1 MQLRHLSRH
10 TQVESFALCAL
21 ESRTFAQFR
30 EKGDLLMSSSA
41 VLGQFLWHEL
51 LTADP
56 AAGAGFYSK
65 VLGWSAQPWE
75 GNADYT
81 MLSHGKVPV
90 GGARVVG
97 KDALA
102 SKAGPNWLTYVG
114 VPNIEAAL
122 AAVKDKGGQV
132 IHPVT
137 GVGSDGGRYA
147 VIADPQGAAI
157 GVYEP
162 GAGMSGG
169 SADSAS
175 APVVWHELTAEDPV
189 AALQFYKDIFG
200 WEVVGTHPMGG
211 DVGTYYLFGKGTTQM
226 GGAFVRGKHLAPSWP
241 RWLVYLAVPS
251 VTAAVEAAKAAGGQV
266 LNGPHQVPGG
276 NWIAQVIDSH
286 GVPVALHGPKEA
298 AAAAPKAPAK
308 PKQKV
313 KAKAQAAPVKAK
325 AKPETKIKPKAK
337 AKAKAKS
344 KAKSKAKAK
353 PAPKAKT
360 VVKSKVKAKA
370 KTKSGKKAKKKAA
383 PQRKAKTKV
392 RAKARKAPRRGK

>member
-1 MQLRHLSRH
+1 
-10 TQVESFALCAL
+10 
-21 ESRTFAQFR
+21 
-30 EKGDLLMSSSA
+30 MSSSG

-75 GNADYT
+75 GSEEYT
-81 MLSHGKVPV
+81 MLSHGKGPV

-114 VPNIEAAL
+114 VPDVEAAL

-132 IHPVT
+132 IHPAT
-137 GVGSDGGRYA
+137 GVGSGGGRYA
-147 VIADPQGAAI
+147 VIADPQGAVI
-157 GVYEP
+157 GMYEP
-162 GAGMSGG
+162 GADMSGG
-169 SADSAS
+169 GGE

-200 WEVVGTHPMGG
+200 WDVVGTHPMGG
-211 DVGTYYLFGKGTTQM
+211 EVGTYYLFGKGTTQM
-226 GGAFVRGKHLAPSWP
+226 GGAFVRGKNLAPSWP
-241 RWLVYLAVPS
+241 RWLVYLTVPS

-266 LNGPHQVPGG
+266 VNGPHQVPGG
-276 NWIAQVIDSH
+276 NWIAQVVDSH

-308 PKQKV
+308 PKSKP
-313 KAKAQAAPVKAK
+313 KAKAAPAKAKAAPVKAK
-325 AKPETKIKPKAK
+325 AKPKAK
-337 AKAKAKS
+337 TKTPAKAKAKS
-344 KAKSKAKAK
+344 KTKTKAKPVPKSKSGVKSKGNTKSKAKAK
-353 PAPKAKT
+353 GG
-360 VVKSKVKAKA
+360 AKA
-370 KTKSGKKAKKKAA
+370 KKASP

-392 RAKARKAPRRGK
+392 RAKARKTPRRGK

>member
-1 MQLRHLSRH
+1 
-10 TQVESFALCAL
+10 
-21 ESRTFAQFR
+21 
-30 EKGDLLMSSSA
+30 MSSSA

-75 GNADYT
+75 GAEDYT
-81 MLSHGKVPV
+81 MLSHANGPV
-90 GGARVVG
+90 GGARVIG

-102 SKAGPNWLTYVG
+102 SEAGPNWLTYVG
-114 VPNIEAAL
+114 VPDIDAAL
-122 AAVKDKGGQV
+122 AAVKDKGGKV

-137 GVGSDGGRYA
+137 AVGSDGGRYA
-147 VIADPQGAAI
+147 VIADPQGAVI

-169 SADSAS
+169 SDAS
-175 APVVWHELTAEDPV
+175 APAMVWHELTAEDPV

-200 WEVVGTHPMGG
+200 WEVVSTHAMGG
-211 DVGTYYLFGKGTTQM
+211 EVGTYYLFGKGTTQM

-251 VTAAVEAAKAAGGQV
+251 VTAAVEATKAAGGQV

-276 NWIAQVIDSH
+276 NWIAQVTDSH

-298 AAAAPKAPAK
+298 AATASKAPAK
-308 PKQKV
+308 PKT
-313 KAKAQAAPVKAK
+313 KAK
-325 AKPETKIKPKAK
+325 AKTPPAKPVPAKAPAKPKAPTK
-337 AKAKAKS
+337 TKPKAKAKS
-344 KAKSKAKAK
+344 KAKAKTKAK
-353 PAPKAKT
+353 PAPKPKAL
-360 VVKSKVKAKA
+360 VKSKVKVKVKAKA
-370 KTKSGKKAKKKAA
+370 KAKVKPKAKAKSKAKAKKAAA
-383 PQRKAKTKV
+383 PKRKAKTPV

>member
-1 MQLRHLSRH
+1 
-10 TQVESFALCAL
+10 
-21 ESRTFAQFR
+21 
-30 EKGDLLMSSSA
+30 MSSSA

-65 VLGWSAQPWE
+65 VLGWNAQPWE
-75 GNADYT
+75 GNEEYT
-81 MLSHGKVPV
+81 MLSHGKGPV

-114 VPNIEAAL
+114 VPEIEAAL
-122 AAVKDKGGQV
+122 AAVTDQGGQV

-147 VIADPQGAAI
+147 VIADPQGAVI

-162 GAGMSGG
+162 GADMSGG
-169 SADSAS
+169 GGDAMS

-200 WEVVGTHPMGG
+200 WDVVGTHPMGG
-211 DVGTYYLFGKGTTQM
+211 EVGTYYLFGKGTTQM

-251 VTAAVEAAKAAGGQV
+251 VTAAVAAAKAAGGQV

-276 NWIAQVIDSH
+276 SWIAQVVDSH
-286 GVPVALHGPKEA
+286 GVPVALHGPKDA

-308 PKQKV
+308 PK
-313 KAKAQAAPVKAK
+313 AKATAKAAPVKAK
-325 AKPETKIKPKAK
+325 AKAKAKTKAK
-337 AKAKAKS
+337 AKAPAKS
-344 KAKSKAKAK
+344 KAKAKAK
-353 PAPKAKT
+353 PAPKSKT
-360 VVKSKVKAKA
+360 VVKTKAKAKAKGGVKAKAKVKVKAKA
-370 KTKSGKKAKKKAA
+370 KAKKASA
-383 PQRKAKTKV
+383 PKPKAKTKA

>member
-1 MQLRHLSRH
+1 
-10 TQVESFALCAL
+10 
-21 ESRTFAQFR
+21 
-30 EKGDLLMSSSA
+30 MSSSA

-75 GNADYT
+75 GDADYT
-81 MLSHGKVPV
+81 MLSHAKGPV

-114 VPNIEAAL
+114 VPEIEAAL

-137 GVGSDGGRYA
+137 AVGSDGGRYA
-147 VIADPQGAAI
+147 VIADPQGAVI

-162 GAGMSGG
+162 GSGMSGG
-169 SADSAS
+169 GGADAMS

-200 WEVVGTHPMGG
+200 WDVVGTHPMGG

-226 GGAFVRGKHLAPSWP
+226 GGAFVRGKNLAPSWP
-241 RWLVYLAVPS
+241 RWLVYLSVPS
-251 VTAAVEAAKAAGGQV
+251 VTAAVAAAKAAGGQV

-276 NWIAQVIDSH
+276 NWIAQVVDSH
-286 GVPVALHGPKEA
+286 GVPVALHGPKDA
-298 AAAAPKAPAK
+298 AVAAPKASPK
-308 PKQKV
+308 PKPKT
-313 KAKAQAAPVKAK
+313 KSAATATPVKAK
-325 AKPETKIKPKAK
+325 AKPKAK
-337 AKAKAKS
+337 TKTKTKTKTKAP
-344 KAKSKAKAK
+344 AKSKAKAK
-353 PAPKAKT
+353 AKPASKSKT
-360 VVKSKVKAKA
+360 AVKSKVKAKA
-370 KTKSGKKAKKKAA
+370 KSKGGAKTKAKKTAA
-383 PQRKAKTKV
+383 PKRKAKTK
-392 RAKARKAPRRGK
+392 ASTKARKAPRRGK

>member
-1 MQLRHLSRH
+1 
-10 TQVESFALCAL
+10 
-21 ESRTFAQFR
+21 
-30 EKGDLLMSSSA
+30 MSSSA

-65 VLGWSAQPWE
+65 VLGWNAQPWE
-75 GNADYT
+75 GNEEYT
-81 MLSHGKVPV
+81 MLSHAKGPV

-114 VPNIEAAL
+114 VPEIEAAL

-147 VIADPQGAAI
+147 VIADPQGAVI

-169 SADSAS
+169 GGDAMS

-200 WEVVGTHPMGG
+200 WDVIATHPMGG
-211 DVGTYYLFGKGTTQM
+211 EVGTYYLFGKGTTQM
-226 GGAFVRGKHLAPSWP
+226 GGAFVRGKNLAPSWP

-251 VTAAVEAAKAAGGQV
+251 VTAAVAAVKAAGGQV

-276 NWIAQVIDSH
+276 SWIAQVVDSH
-286 GVPVALHGPKEA
+286 GVPVALHGPKDA
-298 AAAAPKAPAK
+298 AAAAPKTPAK
-308 PKQKV
+308 PKT
-313 KAKAQAAPVKAK
+313 KAKAKAAPVTAKAKPKAEAKTKVKAK
-325 AKPETKIKPKAK
+325 AKPKAKAKSKSAPKAKTVLKRNPKAK
-337 AKAKAKS
+337 AKAK
-344 KAKSKAKAK
+344 
-353 PAPKAKT
+353 T
-360 VVKSKVKAKA
+360 
-370 KTKSGKKAKKKAA
+370 KTKTKAKKAAA
-383 PQRKAKTKV
+383 PKPKAKTKV

>member
-1 MQLRHLSRH
+1 
-10 TQVESFALCAL
+10 
-21 ESRTFAQFR
+21 
-30 EKGDLLMSSSA
+30 MSSSA

-75 GNADYT
+75 GNEEYT
-81 MLSHGKVPV
+81 MLSHGKGPV

-114 VPNIEAAL
+114 VPEIEAAL
-122 AAVKDKGGQV
+122 AAVKNKGGQV

-147 VIADPQGAAI
+147 VIADPQGAVI

-169 SADSAS
+169 NGESMS

-211 DVGTYYLFGKGTTQM
+211 EVGTYYLFGKGTTQM
-226 GGAFVRGKHLAPSWP
+226 GGAFVRAKHLAPSWP

-276 NWIAQVIDSH
+276 NWIAQVVDSH
-286 GVPVALHGPKEA
+286 GVPVALHGPKDA
-298 AAAAPKAPAK
+298 AAVAPKAPAK
-308 PKQKV
+308 PKA
-313 KAKAQAAPVKAK
+313 KAKAKTTPVKAK
-325 AKPETKIKPKAK
+325 AKSKTKTKAK
-337 AKAKAKS
+337 AKAK
-344 KAKSKAKAK
+344 
-353 PAPKAKT
+353 PKAKT
-360 VVKSKVKAKA
+360 KTKPATKSKAVVKSKVKAKA
-370 KTKSGKKAKKKAA
+370 KAKRGTKTKKTAA
-383 PQRKAKTKV
+383 PKRKAKTKV
-392 RAKARKAPRRGK
+392 HAKARKAPRRGK

>member
-1 MQLRHLSRH
+1 
-10 TQVESFALCAL
+10 
-21 ESRTFAQFR
+21 
-30 EKGDLLMSSSA
+30 MSSSA

-75 GNADYT
+75 GNEEYT
-81 MLSHGKVPV
+81 MLSHAKGPV

-97 KDALA
+97 KDTLA

-122 AAVKDKGGQV
+122 GVVKDKGGQV

-147 VIADPQGAAI
+147 VIADAQGAII

-162 GAGMSGG
+162 GSGMSGG
-169 SADSAS
+169 STDPMA

-189 AALQFYKDIFG
+189 AALQFYKDLFG
-200 WEVVGTHPMGG
+200 WEVVGTFPMGG
-211 DVGTYYLFGKGTTQM
+211 EVGTYYLFGKGTTQM
-226 GGAFVRGKHLAPSWP
+226 GGAFVRGKNLAPSWP

-251 VTAAVEAAKAAGGQV
+251 VTAAVEAVKAAGGQV

-276 NWIAQVIDSH
+276 NWIAQVVDSH

-298 AAAAPKAPAK
+298 AAAAKQAPA
-308 PKQKV
+308 
-313 KAKAQAAPVKAK
+313 
-325 AKPETKIKPKAK
+325 KPKAK
-337 AKAKAKS
+337 AKAKVAPVKP
-344 KAKSKAKAK
+344 KAKPQVKTQAKAKTKAKAK
-353 PAPKAKT
+353 AKAKAKT
-360 VVKSKVKAKA
+360 KAKSAPKPKAVAKSKVKAKA
-370 KTKSGKKAKKKAA
+370 KAKGRVKAKKASK
-383 PQRKAKTKV
+383 PQRKAKSKV

>member
-1 MQLRHLSRH
+1 
-10 TQVESFALCAL
+10 
-21 ESRTFAQFR
+21 
-30 EKGDLLMSSSA
+30 MSSSA

-75 GNADYT
+75 GAEDYT
-81 MLSHGKVPV
+81 MLAHANVPI
-90 GGARVVG
+90 GGARVIG

-114 VPNIEAAL
+114 VPDIEAAL

-137 GVGSDGGRYA
+137 AVGSDGGRYA
-147 VIADPQGAAI
+147 VITDPQGAVI

-162 GAGMSGG
+162 GTGMSGG
-169 SADSAS
+169 SSDAS
-175 APVVWHELTAEDPV
+175 APAVVWHELTAEDPV

-200 WEVVGTHPMGG
+200 WEVVSTHAMGG
-211 DVGTYYLFGKGTTQM
+211 EVGTYYLFGKGTTQM
-226 GGAFVRGKHLAPSWP
+226 GGAFVRAKHLAANWP

-251 VTAAVEAAKAAGGQV
+251 VTAAVEAAKAAGGQI

-276 NWIAQVIDSH
+276 NWIAQVTDSH

-298 AAAAPKAPAK
+298 AATAPKAPAK
-308 PKQKV
+308 PKTKVKV
-313 KAKAQAAPVKAK
+313 KAKAKAAPAK
-325 AKPETKIKPKAK
+325 APATPKASAKTKPKAK
-337 AKAKAKS
+337 AKAKTKAKSAPKS
-344 KAKSKAKAK
+344 KAL
-353 PAPKAKT
+353 
-360 VVKSKVKAKA
+360 VKGKVKAKA
-370 KTKSGKKAKKKAA
+370 KAKAK
-383 PQRKAKTKV
+383 AKVKV
-392 RAKARKAPRRGK
+392 KVKVKVNQTGEGHTLHRWTRTSQEGCT

>member
-1 MQLRHLSRH
+1 
-10 TQVESFALCAL
+10 
-21 ESRTFAQFR
+21 
-30 EKGDLLMSSSA
+30 MSSSA

-75 GNADYT
+75 GNEEYT
-81 MLSHGKVPV
+81 MLSHGKGPV

-114 VPNIEAAL
+114 VPDVDAAL
-122 AAVKDKGGQV
+122 ATVKNKGGQV

-137 GVGSDGGRYA
+137 GLGSGGGRYA
-147 VIADPQGAAI
+147 VIADPQGAVI
-157 GVYEP
+157 GLYEP
-162 GAGMSGG
+162 GDGMSGG
-169 SADSAS
+169 GGE

-189 AALQFYKDIFG
+189 AALQFYKDIFD
-200 WEVVGTHPMGG
+200 WDVVGTHPMGG
-211 DVGTYYLFGKGTTQM
+211 EVGTYYLFGKGTTQM

-276 NWIAQVIDSH
+276 NWIAQVVDSH

-308 PKQKV
+308 PKP
-313 KAKAQAAPVKAK
+313 KAKAAAVKTASAKAAPVKAK
-325 AKPETKIKPKAK
+325 AKPAVKTKK
-337 AKAKAKS
+337 
-344 KAKSKAKAK
+344 KAKAK
-353 PAPKAKT
+353 PKTKTKAKGKARSKPAAKSKT
-360 VVKSKVKAKA
+360 SMKSKVKAK
-370 KTKSGKKAKKKAA
+370 TKAKGGAKARKAA
-383 PQRKAKTKV
+383 APKRKAKTKV

>member
-1 MQLRHLSRH
+1 
-10 TQVESFALCAL
+10 
-21 ESRTFAQFR
+21 
-30 EKGDLLMSSSA
+30 MSSSA

-75 GNADYT
+75 GDAEYT
-81 MLSHGKVPV
+81 MLSHAKGPV

-114 VPNIEAAL
+114 VPEIEAAL

-147 VIADPQGAAI
+147 VVADPQGAVI

-169 SADSAS
+169 GSDPTS

-200 WEVVGTHPMGG
+200 WEVLGTHPMGG
-211 DVGTYYLFGKGTTQM
+211 EVGTYYLFGKGTTQM
-226 GGAFVRGKHLAPSWP
+226 GGAFVRGKNLAPSWP
-241 RWLVYLAVPS
+241 RWLVYLSVPS
-251 VTAAVEAAKAAGGQV
+251 VTAAVAAAKAAGGQV

-276 NWIAQVIDSH
+276 NWIAQVVDSH
-286 GVPVALHGPKEA
+286 GVPVALHGPKDV

-308 PKQKV
+308 PK
-313 KAKAQAAPVKAK
+313 
-325 AKPETKIKPKAK
+325 PKAK
-337 AKAKAKS
+337 AKAKAKATAKAAPVTAKAKPKAKTKTKAPPKS
-344 KAKSKAKAK
+344 KAKAKAKAKAK

-370 KTKSGKKAKKKAA
+370 KTKGGAKAKAKKPTA
-383 PQRKAKTKV
+383 PKRTAKTKA
-392 RAKARKAPRRGK
+392 RTKAHKAPRRGK

>member
-1 MQLRHLSRH
+1 
-10 TQVESFALCAL
+10 
-21 ESRTFAQFR
+21 
-30 EKGDLLMSSSA
+30 MSSSA

-81 MLSHGKVPV
+81 MLSHGKGPV

-97 KDALA
+97 KDPLA
-102 SKAGPNWLTYVG
+102 SQAGPNWLTYVG
-114 VPNIEAAL
+114 VPDVEAAL

-137 GVGSDGGRYA
+137 AVGSDGGRYA
-147 VIADPQGAAI
+147 VIADPQGAVI

-162 GAGMSGG
+162 GASMSGG
-169 SADSAS
+169 SADPAS

-189 AALQFYKDIFG
+189 AALQFYKDIFA

-211 DVGTYYLFGKGTTQM
+211 EVGMYYLFGKGTTQM
-226 GGAFVRGKHLAPSWP
+226 GGAFVRGKHLAASWP
-241 RWLVYLAVPS
+241 RWLVYLSVPS

-276 NWIAQVIDSH
+276 NWIAQVLDSH

-298 AAAAPKAPAK
+298 AAAAAKTPA
-308 PKQKV
+308 
-313 KAKAQAAPVKAK
+313 
-325 AKPETKIKPKAK
+325 KPKAK
-337 AKAKAKS
+337 AKAKAAPV
-344 KAKSKAKAK
+344 KAAPVKAKAK
-353 PAPKAKT
+353 AAAKSKKKAKAKTKSKTKTKTKGKPAAKSKT

-370 KTKSGKKAKKKAA
+370 KTKGGAKAKKKAA
-383 PQRKAKTKV
+383 PKPKAKTKV

>member
-1 MQLRHLSRH
+1 
-10 TQVESFALCAL
+10 
-21 ESRTFAQFR
+21 
-30 EKGDLLMSSSA
+30 MSSSA

-75 GNADYT
+75 GSEEYT
-81 MLSHGKVPV
+81 MLSHAKGPV

-114 VPNIEAAL
+114 VPDIEAAL

-132 IHPVT
+132 VHPVT
-137 GVGSDGGRYA
+137 AVGADGGRYA
-147 VIADPQGAAI
+147 VISDPQGAVI

-162 GAGMSGG
+162 GTGMSGG
-169 SADSAS
+169 ANATP
-175 APVVWHELTAEDPV
+175 APVDWHELTAEDPV

-211 DVGTYYLFGKGTTQM
+211 EVGTYYLFGKGTTQM
-226 GGAFVRGKHLAPSWP
+226 GGAFVRGKNLAPSWP
-241 RWLVYLAVPS
+241 RWLVYLTVPS

-276 NWIAQVIDSH
+276 NWIAQIVDSH

-298 AAAAPKAPAK
+298 AAASKAPAK
-308 PKQKV
+308 T
-313 KAKAQAAPVKAK
+313 KAP
-325 AKPETKIKPKAK
+325 
-337 AKAKAKS
+337 AKS
-344 KAKSKAKAK
+344 KAKSKAKA
-353 PAPKAKT
+353 APVKAKAAPVKAKATPKVKAKT
-360 VVKSKVKAKA
+360 KVKAKVKSKAKTKAKSASKSKQTAVKSKVKTKAKA
-370 KTKSGKKAKKKAA
+370 KGRAKAKKTPA
-383 PQRKAKTKV
+383 PKRKAKTPV

>member
-1 MQLRHLSRH
+1 
-10 TQVESFALCAL
+10 
-21 ESRTFAQFR
+21 
-30 EKGDLLMSSSA
+30 MSSSA

-75 GNADYT
+75 GDADYT
-81 MLSHGKVPV
+81 MLSHANGPV

-114 VPNIEAAL
+114 VPEIEAAL
-122 AAVKDKGGQV
+122 AAVKEKGGQV

-137 GVGSDGGRYA
+137 AVGTDGGRYA
-147 VIADPQGAAI
+147 VIADPQGAVI

-162 GAGMSGG
+162 GAPMSGG
-169 SADSAS
+169 GPDSMS
-175 APVVWHELTAEDPV
+175 PPVVWHELTAEDPV

-200 WEVVGTHPMGG
+200 WEVVATHPMGG
-211 DVGTYYLFGKGTTQM
+211 EVGTYYLFGKGTTQM
-226 GGAFVRGKHLAPSWP
+226 GGAFVRGKNLAPSWP

-251 VTAAVEAAKAAGGQV
+251 VTAAVAAAKAAGGQV

-276 NWIAQVIDSH
+276 SWIAQVVDSH
-286 GVPVALHGPKEA
+286 GVPVALHGPKDA

-308 PKQKV
+308 PK
-313 KAKAQAAPVKAK
+313 AKATAKAAPVKAK
-325 AKPETKIKPKAK
+325 AKAKAKTKAK
-337 AKAKAKS
+337 AKAPAKS
-344 KAKSKAKAK
+344 KAKAKAK
-353 PAPKAKT
+353 PAPKSKT
-360 VVKSKVKAKA
+360 VVKTKAKAKAKGGVKAKAKVKVKAKA
-370 KTKSGKKAKKKAA
+370 KAKKASA
-383 PQRKAKTKV
+383 PKPKAKTKA

>member
-1 MQLRHLSRH
+1 
-10 TQVESFALCAL
+10 
-21 ESRTFAQFR
+21 
-30 EKGDLLMSSSA
+30 MSSSA

-75 GNADYT
+75 GNEEYT
-81 MLSHGKVPV
+81 MLAHAKGPV

-122 AAVKDKGGQV
+122 GTVKDKGGQV

-147 VIADPQGAAI
+147 VIADPQGAVI

-169 SADSAS
+169 SADAG
-175 APVVWHELTAEDPV
+175 AGPVVWHELTAEDPV
-189 AALQFYKDIFG
+189 AALQFYQDIFG

-211 DVGTYYLFGKGTTQM
+211 EVGTYYLFGKGTTQM
-226 GGAFVRGKHLAPSWP
+226 GGAFVRAKHLAPSWP

-276 NWIAQVIDSH
+276 NWIAQVVDSH

-298 AAAAPKAPAK
+298 AAAATKAPAK
-308 PKQKV
+308 AKV
-313 KAKAQAAPVKAK
+313 KAKAEAAPVKAK
-325 AKPETKIKPKAK
+325 AQPKAKTKVKAKAKGKAKSKAKTKAKSAPKPKAVRKSKGKAK
-337 AKAKAKS
+337 AKAKGR
-344 KAKSKAKAK
+344 
-353 PAPKAKT
+353 
-360 VVKSKVKAKA
+360 VKAK
-370 KTKSGKKAKKKAA
+370 KAA
-383 PQRKAKTKV
+383 TPKRKAKTKV

>member
-1 MQLRHLSRH
+1 
-10 TQVESFALCAL
+10 
-21 ESRTFAQFR
+21 
-30 EKGDLLMSSSA
+30 MSSSA

-75 GNADYT
+75 GAEDYS
-81 MLSHGKVPV
+81 MLAHANVPI
-90 GGARVVG
+90 GGVRVIG

-114 VPNIEAAL
+114 VPDIEAAL

-137 GVGSDGGRYA
+137 AVGSDGGRYA
-147 VIADPQGAAI
+147 VIADPQGAFI

-162 GAGMSGG
+162 GTGMSGG
-169 SADSAS
+169 SSDAS
-175 APVVWHELTAEDPV
+175 APAVVWHELTAEDPV

-200 WEVVGTHPMGG
+200 WEVVSTHAMGG
-211 DVGTYYLFGKGTTQM
+211 EVGTYYLFGKGTTQM
-226 GGAFVRGKHLAPSWP
+226 GGAFIRAKHLAPNWP

-251 VTAAVEAAKAAGGQV
+251 VTAAVEAAKAAGGQI

-276 NWIAQVIDSH
+276 NWIAQVTDSH

-298 AAAAPKAPAK
+298 AATAPKAPVK
-308 PKQKV
+308 SKTKV
-313 KAKAQAAPVKAK
+313 KAKAKAAPAK
-325 AKPETKIKPKAK
+325 APAKTKPKAK
-337 AKAKAKS
+337 AKAKTKAKS
-344 KAKSKAKAK
+344 APKSKALVKGKVKAKVKAKTKAKAKSK
-353 PAPKAKT
+353 T
-360 VVKSKVKAKA
+360 KAKA
-370 KTKSGKKAKKKAA
+370 KKAVA
-383 PQRKAKTKV
+383 PKRKAKAPV

>member
-1 MQLRHLSRH
+1 
-10 TQVESFALCAL
+10 
-21 ESRTFAQFR
+21 
-30 EKGDLLMSSSA
+30 MSSSA

-56 AAGAGFYSK
+56 AAGAEFYSK

-75 GNADYT
+75 GNEEYT
-81 MLSHGKVPV
+81 MLSHAKGPV

-137 GVGSDGGRYA
+137 GIGSDGGRYA
-147 VIADPQGAAI
+147 VIADPQGAVI

-162 GAGMSGG
+162 GTGMSGSG
-169 SADSAS
+169 TAPMAAPAD
-175 APVVWHELTAEDPV
+175 WHELTAEDPL

-200 WEVVGTHPMGG
+200 WEVLGTHPMGG
-211 DVGTYYLFGKGTTQM
+211 EVGTYYLFGRGTTQM
-226 GGAFVRGKHLAPSWP
+226 GGAFIRGKNLAPSWP
-241 RWLVYLAVPS
+241 RWLVYLTVPS
-251 VTAAVEAAKAAGGQV
+251 VTAAVEAVTAAGGQV

-276 NWIAQVIDSH
+276 NWIAQVVDSH

-298 AAAAPKAPAK
+298 AAAAPKTPAK
-308 PKQKV
+308 PKAKTKT
-313 KAKAQAAPVKAK
+313 KAKAAPVPA
-325 AKPETKIKPKAK
+325 PAK
-337 AKAKAKS
+337 AKAKAPPKAKAAVKSKS
-344 KAKSKAKAK
+344 KAKTKV
-353 PAPKAKT
+353 KAKT
-360 VVKSKVKAKA
+360 KTKTKTKVKAKA
-370 KTKSGKKAKKKAA
+370 KSAPKSKAVAKSKVKTKVKAKVKAKGRPKAKKAVV
-383 PQRKAKTKV
+383 PQPKAKSPV
-392 RAKARKAPRRGK
+392 RAKAGKAPRRGK

>member
-1 MQLRHLSRH
+1 
-10 TQVESFALCAL
+10 
-21 ESRTFAQFR
+21 
-30 EKGDLLMSSSA
+30 MSSSA

-65 VLGWSAQPWE
+65 VLGWNAQPWE
-75 GNADYT
+75 GNEDYT
-81 MLSHGKVPV
+81 MLSHGKGPV

-114 VPNIEAAL
+114 VPDIEAAL
-122 AAVKDKGGQV
+122 TAVKDKGGQV

-137 GVGSDGGRYA
+137 GTGSDGGRYA
-147 VIADPQGAAI
+147 VITDPQGAAI
-157 GVYEP
+157 GVYQP

-189 AALQFYKDIFG
+189 AALQFYQDIFG
-200 WEVVGTHPMGG
+200 WDVVGTHPMGG

-226 GGAFVRGKHLAPSWP
+226 GGAFVRAKHLAPTWP

-251 VTAAVEAAKAAGGQV
+251 VTAAVEAAKAAGGQI

-276 NWIAQVIDSH
+276 NWIAQLIDAH
-286 GVPVALHGPKEA
+286 GVPVAVHGPKEA
-298 AAAAPKAPAK
+298 AAAAPTKPAK
-308 PKQKV
+308 PKG
-313 KAKAQAAPVKAK
+313 KAKAKSAPVKAK
-325 AKPETKIKPKAK
+325 AKPEPQTKVKAKVKAK
-337 AKAKAKS
+337 AKAKTKSKTKAKTKRAA
-344 KAKSKAKAK
+344 KAKS
-353 PAPKAKT
+353 

-370 KTKSGKKAKKKAA
+370 KAKGAAKATRTAA
-383 PQRKAKTKV
+383 PKRKAKTKT